1 METLILGFVLG
12 LIAGP
17 VIRSWIV
24 WREYQ
29 AASREAWLADETL
42 RRLEQERELPG
53 READELRPGN
63 AGPDGT

>member
-12 LIAGP
+12 LAAGP

-29 AASREAWLADETL
+29 AASREAWLAEETL
-42 RRLEQERELPG
+42 RRLEEEEELPSG
-53 READELRPGN
+53 GTNADLRPPN
-63 AGPDGT
+63 PA